1 MVFICTH
8 AIYHWT
14 ESTNGFD
21 DPIIT
26 FSRPTLRNYI
36 SEFISSLLECHGP
49 EFAAK
54 CRWGAQVRW
63 SWRAQKNIDHH
74 WKNVFTTN
82 HTTVILKVRSWIFDG
97 EFFTLLSQI
106 QFHHPL
112 FSFITIIQ
120 YWSCTETCCDG
131 LLKQIVLY
139 ACTINSSS
147 NHGGNPRVVL
157 VSVQGPRPQVMRM
170 GLGMQV
176 IAYSCSPHSSMCIV
190 VTYVSM
196 PS

>member
-1 MVFICTH
+1 MPRSRIRSKMQMRSSGAMIV
-8 AIYHWT
+8 
-14 ESTNGFD
+14 ESTKKHQ
-21 DPIIT
+21 
-26 FSRPTLRNYI
+26 
-36 SEFISSLLECHGP
+36 SSLK
-49 EFAAK
+49 K
-54 CRWGAQVRW
+54 CVH
-63 SWRAQKNIDHH
+63 D
-74 WKNVFTTN
+74 TN

-196 PS
+196 PSYAHEWACQLLSFWLPLQSFEFALYFMGEMRQCVFSACL